1 MASEIDCKAMWSKD
15 DPNDS
20 GHISGDRT
28 VIYVEA
34 MMTSG
39 RVTAAADRIVPQEF
53 MAACMDSV
61 REGQHLG
68 YGHKWGCVRLAVLVL
83 LASRPDQGGAS

>member
-1 MASEIDCKAMWSKD
+1 MPRNDDGDRSGIFLAGGAASEIDCKAMWSKE

-20 GHISGDRT
+20 GHISGDRA

-39 RVTAAADRIVPQEF
+39 RATAAVDRITAQEF
-53 MAACMDSV
+53 MAACMVDV
-61 REGQHLG
+61 F
-68 YGHKWGCVRLAVLVL
+68 KTANT
-83 LASRPDQGGAS
+83 